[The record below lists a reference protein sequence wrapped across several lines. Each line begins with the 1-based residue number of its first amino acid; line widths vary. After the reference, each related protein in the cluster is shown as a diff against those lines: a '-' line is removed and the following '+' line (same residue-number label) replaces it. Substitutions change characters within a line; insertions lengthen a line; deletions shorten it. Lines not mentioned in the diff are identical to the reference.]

1 MFQSG
6 MSNRLL
12 NNRAPGLVGLQA
24 QKSKDWDW
32 DKLDL
37 GRPWT
42 VHQRQVPH
50 RKFTYRV
57 SNVQSELLLNYVTYI
72 LK

>member
-24 QKSKDWDW
+24 QMSNCDS
-32 DKLDL
+32 